1 MCDVHAFWQCCY
13 PGLWHLWITSS
24 RCIVCEETLR
34 PLTLHYLV
42 PFDPLFLYFYDA
54 ADYSWFKISTVPVG
68 FSSVHLSLLYPT
80 LSPSCSSPLS
90 TTNGRQPRCQFHARV
105 VSSAAEIIYC
115 KIDLNNHK
123 VERRGKATEWNCE
136 SLLPFSVRSIAEE
149 EFWCIAY
156 SGDIEFFNIAVESKN
171 IVYSCA
177 ELQYFYPW
185 GIFTTKHAGICMFC
199 TEWCLVYIHNSLNDP
214 FTPKDVKP

>member
-1 MCDVHAFWQCCY
+1 MCTEHYSSLAA
-13 PGLWHLWITSS
+13 IASSS
-24 RCIVCEETLR
+24 RFQCVMYMLFDSAVILGCDIFESPVADVFVSEESLR
-34 PLTLHYLV
+34 PLTLLYLV

-68 FSSVHLSLLYPT
+68 FSSVHLSLLYPA

-149 EFWCIAY
+149 GLWCIAY
-156 SGDIEFFNIAVESKN
+156 SGDIEFFFYIAIES
-171 IVYSCA
+171 
-177 ELQYFYPW
+177 
-185 GIFTTKHAGICMFC
+185 
-199 TEWCLVYIHNSLNDP
+199 
-214 FTPKDVKP
+214 